1 MNLADEIRRM
11 RSQEPIDNAEYY
23 AITFFSLD
31 GKNLGYSV
39 LSNFAGFTKDKPLRE
54 IREASLIKPK
64 ILKSLYNDIG
74 QPPLIV
80 NNDLDRKIFVLFGGH
95 GIIEGSIAKKYFR
108 LFLEPHKVV
117 SSSDPKYHMSQFQNI
132 DSVESQKLK
141 KAPNHK
147 LRMRVLKRDRYRCR
161 ICGRSPDNYEDIE
174 LQLHHIRPFSQF
186 GLTEEENLIT
196 LCHTCHKGLDPHFE
210 WDLYELIG
218 ISGIYPSLN
227 NNNDSLHEF
236 IESVKRY
243 QMLIRKKLKNENTK
257 DNRNN

>member
-1 MNLADEIRRM
+1 M

-31 GKNLGYSV
+31 GKNLEYSV
-39 LSNFAGFTKDKPLRE
+39 VSYFAGFSKEKPQRE

-64 ILKSLYNDIG
+64 ILKKLYSDIG
-74 QPPLIV
+74 QLPLIV
-80 NNDLDRKIFVLFGGH
+80 NNDLDRKIFLLFGGH
-95 GIIEGSIAKKYFR
+95 GIIEKSIAKKYFR
-108 LFLEPHKVV
+108 FFLEPNKVV
-117 SSSDPKYHMSQFQNI
+117 SSLDSKYNRSQFQNI

-141 KAPNHK
+141 KSPNPK

-161 ICGRSPDNYEDIE
+161 ICGRSPDNYSDIE

-218 ISGIYPSLN
+218 ASGIYPCLNINNNSLN
-227 NNNDSLHEF
+227 EF
-236 IESVKRY
+236 KKSVKRY
-243 QMLIRKKLKNENTK
+243 QILIRKKLKYK
-257 DNRNN
+257 GH